1 MKTSKKVI
9 SLTLCALVAISSLSF
24 GASAKTKKFVKSI
37 KVSKKATMTIP
48 ANKKTV
54 AKTFKVKVKVS
65 GKASKKFTAKTS
77 NKSVATVKV
86 SGTKI
91 KVTAKK
97 AGKATITLKTK
108 AKGKKKKALTAKLVV
123 TVKKA
128 SAPAKPAT
136 PTPTPTP
143 TPSQDPTEATQPTT
157 PTQDPTE
164 ATQSTT
170 PTQEPTEATQP
181 QAQSYKFYYS
191 PSADELA
198 EKDTFKLNYLDAEG
212 KWTQVDMQLSGKKTA
227 DGAPVYEAEV
237 PADVAKTIKTLQYQ
251 VYDETGTQWKGQFE
265 FSDIENIDEIGG
277 NIISSNGEI
286 LQPAT
291 EATEYQPTQ
300 TEAETITTPAT
311 EPTQAPT
318 QPTTSDGW
326 DPHIYQP

>member
-143 TPSQDPTEATQPTT
+143 TPTQE
-157 PTQDPTE
+157 PTE

-191 PSADELA
+191 PSADELK

-212 KWTQVDMQLSGKKTA
+212 KWTQVDMQLSGKKTV
-227 DGAPVYEAEV
+227 DGDPVYEAEV

-318 QPTTSDGW
+318 QPTTSDGDGW

>member
-24 GASAKTKKFVKSI
+24 GASAKAKKFVKSI

-128 SAPAKPAT
+128 SAPAKPS
-136 PTPTPTP
+136 TPTPTP

-157 PTQDPTE
+157 PTQEPTE

>member
-24 GASAKTKKFVKSI
+24 GASAKAKKFVKSI

-48 ANKKTV
+48 ANKKTI

-143 TPSQDPTEATQPTT
+143 TPSQDPTEATQ
-157 PTQDPTE
+157 
-164 ATQSTT
+164 STT

-191 PSADELA
+191 PSADELE

-265 FSDIENIDEIGG
+265 FSDVKNIDEISG

-318 QPTTSDGW
+318 QPTTSSDGW